1 MFIQC
6 VHERVFSR
14 HQRTSTDIGGH
25 PRTSAIIN
33 IINIINIACTIIIII
48 ITITDF
54 INIIII
60 FIIIIV
66 IITINNNNINIITI
80 TAIIIII
87 NINIITITVITTII
101 IIITNKFKPL
111 SPAADIYAFQRW
123 WRCVCLSLKNSTTTN
138 TIKTL
143 K

>member
-1 MFIQC
+1 MFIKC
-6 VHERVFSR
+6 VHERMFGR
-14 HQRTSTDIGGH
+14 HRRTSTDIGGH

-33 IINIINIACTIIIII
+33 IINIAYTIIIITI
-48 ITITDF
+48 MITDF

-60 FIIIIV
+60 IIIIV

-80 TAIIIII
+80 TAINIII

-123 WRCVCLSLKNSTTTN
+123 
-138 TIKTL
+138 
-143 K
+143 